1 MTAIHPE
8 TPAGD
13 VPGQDDFVTE
23 IIARRKRR
31 TPALTLALI
40 VLVAAGVAFIGGIEA
55 QKHWGHSSASGGGAG
70 GNRAA
75 ALSAL
80 ASRFGATGATGSTRR
95 SFGGAEGGAGATG
108 FGGSGSTSGATG
120 FGGRSSSG
128 GTSGGATGF
137 GGGAGATGFGG
148 FGGGATVGTV
158 TLIKGSTL
166 YVTDSSGNTVKVQTS
181 PSSTVTKTVSGSI
194 KTLLPGQT
202 VTVLGTAAK
211 NGTITARSI
220 SVSAARR

>member
-13 VPGQDDFVTE
+13 LPDEDDFVTE

-40 VLVAAGVAFIGGIEA
+40 VLVAAGAAFIGGIEA
-55 QKHWGHSSASGGGAG
+55 QKHWGHSSAGAG
-70 GNRAA
+70 SSRAA
-75 ALSAL
+75 AFSAL
-80 ASRFGATGATGSTRR
+80 ASRFGAGGTGAA
-95 SFGGAEGGAGATG
+95 SFGSAGTGARGAGRTGATG
-108 FGGSGSTSGATG
+108 FGGGSGSSGSGATG
-120 FGGRSSSG
+120 FGGGSG
-128 GTSGGATGF
+128 SGGATGF
-137 GGGAGATGFGG
+137 GGGSGAGAGGFAG

-181 PSSTVTKTVSGSI
+181 ASSTVTKTVSGSI

-202 VTVLGTAAK
+202 VTVLGTAGK
-211 NGTITARSI
+211 NGTVTARSI
-220 SVSAARR
+220 SVSAAGR